1 MKPRDEKPIVKEH
14 PATYEDYANLPD
26 DGKRYEL
33 ADGVLELMS
42 PAPSP
47 KHQAIS
53 NQIQTI
59 LTINCQS
66 EYIIFAS
73 PIDLILSPVEVRQPD
88 IVMVH
93 RNHIGI
99 ITHRGI
105 EGVPDLVAEI
115 LSAHSVKRDKHSKL
129 LAYAKYQIPE
139 YWIVDPANEAL
150 EQYVL
155 SGDRYELLAIYE
167 REETVRSDRLSC
179 VSFTMGQIV
188 DAAADLP
195 G

>member
-1 MKPRDEKPIVKEH
+1 MKKQDDKPIIREQPV
-14 PATYEDYANLPD
+14 TYDDYARLPD

-42 PAPSP
+42 PAPTP
-47 KHQAIS
+47 KHQAVS
-53 NQIQTI
+53 FQLQTT
-59 LTINCQS
+59 LTNSCRS
-66 EYIIFAS
+66 EYIVFAS
-73 PIDLILSPVEVRQPD
+73 PIDLILSPTEVRQPD

-93 RNHIGI
+93 RNRLHIV
-99 ITHRGI
+99 TRRGI
-105 EGVPDLVAEI
+105 EGAPDLVAEI
-115 LSAHSVKRDKHSKL
+115 VSPYSVKRDRKHKL
-129 LAYAKYQIPE
+129 TVYAKYGIPE

-155 SGDRYELLAIYE
+155 SGERLELLAIYE
-167 REETVRSDRLSC
+167 REETVQSDRLPC
-179 VSFTMGQIV
+179 VSFTIGQIV